1 MGHHHHHGHT
11 HSHDHAHD
19 HGQGTKNIQV
29 AFWLN
34 LGFAVL
40 ELVGGF
46 YTNSVAVLSDA
57 LHDLGDSL
65 SLGTSW
71 YFQKKSQQKRDRQYT
86 YGYKRFSLLGAF
98 INSIV
103 LTVGSIFIISESV
116 KRILNPS
123 QPDAKGMLVLA
134 VIGIGVNLVAMLRLR
149 KGKSIN
155 ERVISLHFLEDVL
168 GWAAVLVGSIVM
180 MFYNV
185 PVLDPLLSLGIAA
198 FILFNVYKNMKSV
211 FQIVLQGVPE
221 NLSEEKI
228 REVVRTFREVKDAHD
243 IHVWSMDGN
252 YNIVTLHVVVSNDLS
267 VAQQEELKT
276 KIKASLKKLSIEHVT
291 VELETENSDCVKAD
305 VIASVAP

>member
-1 MGHHHHHGHT
+1 MGHHHRHGHD
-11 HSHDHAHD
+11 HSHDH
-19 HGQGTKNIQV
+19 GTKNIQV

-34 LGFAVL
+34 LGFALL

-46 YTNSVAVLSDA
+46 YTNSVAILSDA

-71 YFQKKSQQKRDRQYT
+71 YFQKKSQQKRDSHFT

-98 INSIV
+98 INCIV
-103 LTVGSIFIISESV
+103 LTVGSVFIISESV
-116 KRILNPS
+116 QRIFNPS
-123 QPDAKGMLVLA
+123 QPNAKGMLILA
-134 VIGIGVNLVAMLRLR
+134 VIGIGVNLVAMLRLK
-149 KGKSIN
+149 KGQSIN

-168 GWAAVLVGSIVM
+168 GWVAVLVGSVVM

-185 PVLDPLLSLGIAA
+185 PILDPLLSLGIAA

-221 NLSEEKI
+221 NISEDKI
-228 REVVRTFREVKDAHD
+228 RALVKSFPEVKDSHD

-252 YNIVTLHVVVSNDLS
+252 YHIVTLHVVVANDLS
-267 VAQQEELKT
+267 VAQQEGLKT
-276 KIKASLKKLSIEHVT
+276 RLKESLSKLSIRHAT
-291 VELETENSDCVKAD
+291 VELETEGYDCVKSG
-305 VIASVAP
+305 V

>member
-1 MGHHHHHGHT
+1 MGHHHHHGHSHD
-11 HSHDHAHD
+11 HSHDH
-19 HGQGTKNIQV
+19 GRGTKNIQV

-40 ELVGGF
+40 ELIGGL

-71 YFQKKSQQKRDRQYT
+71 YFQKKSQQKRDSNFT

-98 INSIV
+98 INCIV
-103 LTVGSIFIISESV
+103 LTVGSVFIISESV
-116 KRILNPS
+116 QRIFNPA
-123 QPDAKGMLVLA
+123 QPNAKGMLILA
-134 VIGIGVNLVAMLRLR
+134 VIGIGVNLIAMLRLK
-149 KGKSIN
+149 KGSSIN

-180 MFYNV
+180 MFYDV
-185 PVLDPLLSLGIAA
+185 PILDPLLSLAIAA
-198 FILFNVYKNMKSV
+198 YILFNVYKNMKSV

-228 REVVRTFREVKDAHD
+228 RDVARTFPEVKDAHD

-252 YNIVTLHVVVSNDLS
+252 YNIVTLHVVVSDTLS
-267 VAQQEELKT
+267 VMQQEELKT
-276 KIKASLKKLSIEHVT
+276 KIKASLEKLSIQHST
-291 VELETENSDCVKAD
+291 VEVEREGYTCLKPQV
-305 VIASVAP
+305 